1 MNLENAYKTH
11 KLIALIFPFSN
22 NAVLTP
28 TNKYFHK
35 SLLVF
40 PQIILYV
47 DYISKA
53 RLALKFS

>member
-35 SLLVF
+35 S
-40 PQIILYV
+40 Y
-47 DYISKA
+47 YM
-53 RLALKFS
+53 